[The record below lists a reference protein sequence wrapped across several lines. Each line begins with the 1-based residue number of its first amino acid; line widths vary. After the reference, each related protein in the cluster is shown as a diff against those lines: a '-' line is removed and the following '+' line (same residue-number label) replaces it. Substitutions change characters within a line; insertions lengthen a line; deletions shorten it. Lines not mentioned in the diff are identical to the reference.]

1 LRFRQRQVRWVVA
14 TDIAARGI
22 HVDDL
27 THVINFD
34 LPDNLENYV
43 HRVGRTG
50 RAGKEGTAIA
60 LIQGSDWR
68 RMKDIERHIR
78 QRLELRQVP
87 TRADI
92 EARHLD
98 KLKTQIR
105 EALTSERLASFLPIV
120 AELDVEAEPHTIAA
134 AALQM
139 AYDRTRPA
147 WLRYSTDEDDERID
161 SFEKPIKS
169 TSARRRDGN
178 MPRPRKRVGARSASH
193 RNYDHN

>member
-1 LRFRQRQVRWVVA
+1 
-14 TDIAARGI
+14 
-22 HVDDL
+22 VDDL

-34 LPDNLENYV
+34 LPDNIENYV

-60 LIQGSDWR
+60 LIQGGDWR
-68 RMKDIERHIR
+68 RLKDIERHIR
-78 QRLELRQVP
+78 QRLEMRQVP
-87 TRADI
+87 TRAEI

-98 KLKTQIR
+98 KLKLQIR

-120 AELDVEAEPHTIAA
+120 AALGEEAEPHTVAA

-147 WLRYSTDEDDERID
+147 WLRYSSDEDDEQIN
-161 SFEKPIKS
+161 SFEKPIKRSS
-169 TSARRRDGN
+169 TRRNNGSVSRPRRRIE
-178 MPRPRKRVGARSASH
+178 ARAASG
-193 RNYDHN
+193 HNPENN